1 MKRSPAVIYPFLFT
15 FYAVVGVYAQ
25 NIGNISIIRMIRS
38 LLTILIVATL
48 FYFFLRSRTGDN
60 HRAGLLFILF
70 LAWFFFGHVYR
81 LLVASLKLTPSP
93 VADFILL
100 ALWSMLLLLLG
111 TRKAWEKIKNPELLT
126 NFLNVTS
133 WIILILPLYL
143 TGSSALR
150 IIHQNKLVREQRNR
164 SELLTTSDI
173 SVHPD
178 IYLIILDAYGRADF
192 IEKAFHYNNSEFIT
206 FLEEKGFFIAEQSRT
221 NYPQTLLS
229 VSSMLNMNYLDN
241 WTRGLEKSNNRIPL
255 NEMIFDSNTRKVLEN
270 LEYTYI
276 DSSFLAEYNASRD
289 DKAQPDESKV
299 LLNRFERLLLSTT
312 VLDIFV
318 RNLDLNLPLPTYETH
333 RNDIENAF
341 EYLKNST
348 AIESP
353 KFVYVH
359 ILAPHPPFVYDEE
372 GNPIQPDYPYTMSD
386 GEAYP
391 GSIEDYATGYAK
403 EIVYL
408 NHEMESVI
416 TTILEDSQTPPII
429 ILQGDHG
436 PGNYFTILG
445 PNTEPCLEERYSILN
460 AYYFPD
466 QNYEYLYPAITPVN
480 SFRAVF
486 NTYFDANLPLLE
498 DRNYYASYA
507 YPYRFTDITDR
518 ASTCTVDFSP

>member
-1 MKRSPAVIYPFLFT
+1 
-15 FYAVVGVYAQ
+15 
-25 NIGNISIIRMIRS
+25 
-38 LLTILIVATL
+38 
-48 FYFFLRSRTGDN
+48 
-60 HRAGLLFILF
+60 LFILC

-81 LLVASLKLTPSP
+81 LLVAPLKLTPSP
-93 VADFILL
+93 VTDFILL

-164 SELLTTSDI
+164 SELPTTSDI

-192 IEKAFHYNNSEFIT
+192 IEKAFHYNNSEFIA

-255 NEMIFDSNTRKVLEN
+255 NEMIFDSNTRKMLEN

-348 AIESP
+348 TIESP

-359 ILAPHPPFVYDEE
+359 ILAPHPPFVYNEE
-372 GNPIQPDYPYTMSD
+372 GNPIQPDYPFTMSD

-416 TTILEDSQTPPII
+416 TTILEDSQMPPII

-480 SFRAVF
+480 SFRVVF
-486 NTYFDANLPLLE
+486 NTYLTQTCRYWKIETISIIRLSIQIY
-498 DRNYYASYA
+498 RYYRPRLHLHS
-507 YPYRFTDITDR
+507 
-518 ASTCTVDFSP
+518 